1 MYIRHHLSLTCFFN
15 ANINPYLLVPILSHS
30 IKSSSCELLNVMIR
44 YNLPPSLCSH
54 YNRFFATTGQS
65 APTWYFGFEPLG
77 CSHCAHPLALP
88 CRFPS
93 SVIKPEYS
101 SCPLKD
107 ASRIANNSGSRYTY
121 NSVCSPTTWL
131 FTKTVHWTVS

>member
-1 MYIRHHLSLTCFFN
+1 MYIKHHLSLTCFFN

-65 APTWYFGFEPLG
+65 APTLNLAFDPLG
-77 CSHCAHPLALP
+77 CPHCAHPLALP

-93 SVIKPEYS
+93 SVIKPKYS
-101 SCPLKD
+101 FPPCGTSSAL
-107 ASRIANNSGSRYTY
+107 
-121 NSVCSPTTWL
+121 
-131 FTKTVHWTVS
+131 

>member
-1 MYIRHHLSLTCFFN
+1 
-15 ANINPYLLVPILSHS
+15 
-30 IKSSSCELLNVMIR
+30 MIR

-121 NSVCSPTTWL
+121 NSVSYSVAFDWVYNFSTPHQGFTLVQLLYPYLHYLMDSL
-131 FTKTVHWTVS
+131 FLNAQHHSSLPQHL